1 MIRQIVPLFFTMDI
15 PATRR
20 TADARPGK
28 YPDELL
34 DAHVFI
40 ADADALYAEYS
51 APGVEFTRAPAT
63 MPWGSRELVVK
74 DCDGRLLTFGSNL

>member
-40 ADADALYAEYS
+40 ADADALCAEYS
-51 APGVEFTRAPAT
+51 APGRGIHPRARNHAV
-63 MPWGSRELVVK
+63 G
-74 DCDGRLLTFGSNL
+74 FA